1 MKVNNQ
7 MHRGCATGR
16 CGMPYGNGGNQ
27 NGAMPYSPNTGNIAA
42 YPPVQTNIATSP
54 TTSDSQVSVENYQ
67 EMMSQ
72 LIGSYIITELLIGV
86 DRLVLRQGY
95 LTAVGPSYYI
105 LYDPEPNS
113 NTVCDIYSLKF
124 ITFFE
129 SRERPT
135 TEEFNRWLQSLRQE
149 TYVFGGSNGN

>member
-7 MHRGCATGR
+7 MYRGCATGR
-16 CGMPYGNGGNQ
+16 CGSTYGKSNNGNS
-27 NGAMPYSPNTGNIAA
+27 AVPYSPNTGNIAS
-42 YPPVQTNIATSP
+42 YPPVQTNVATSP
-54 TTSDSQVSVENYQ
+54 TDASSQVSVENYQ

-72 LIGSYIITELLIGV
+72 LIGSYVITELLIGV

-105 LYDPEPNS
+105 LYDPEPGAS
-113 NTVCDIYSLKF
+113 TVCDIYSLKF
-124 ITFFE
+124 ITFFD

-135 TEEFNRWLQSLRQE
+135 TEEFERWLRSLRQDS
-149 TYVFGGSNGN
+149 YVFNDDNG